1 MPCCHFGIAHDPAT
15 NGCKASRRYHWQ
27 HKWLLYLT
35 EVLAPRIS
43 DPLLFSLVATCNGF
57 MLTCTGLSLKSD
69 SSRFLRNVGV
79 CHPSYFS
86 CIYSIMLDYIV
97 LFVKNPGIS
106 VQQNLV
112 KETEHLSG
120 NVLPPRL
127 LVVEDTGGGGQDN
140 VAELTR
146 RKELDDPLL
155 DVTELDVVTGA
166 DDTGLVD
173 ASVELDDNLAVA
185 VIVDLLELANVS

>member
-1 MPCCHFGIAHDPAT
+1 
-15 NGCKASRRYHWQ
+15 
-27 HKWLLYLT
+27 
-35 EVLAPRIS
+35 
-43 DPLLFSLVATCNGF
+43 
-57 MLTCTGLSLKSD
+57 
-69 SSRFLRNVGV
+69 V

-106 VQQNLV
+106 VQQNLI

-155 DVTELDVVTGA
+155 DVAELDVVTGA